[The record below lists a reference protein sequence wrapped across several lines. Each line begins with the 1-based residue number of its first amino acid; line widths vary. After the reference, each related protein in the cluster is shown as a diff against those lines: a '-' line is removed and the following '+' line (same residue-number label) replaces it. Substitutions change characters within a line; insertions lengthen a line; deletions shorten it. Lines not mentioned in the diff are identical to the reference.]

1 MFDAPPSWLSRVW
14 EYTGVAG
21 AATALVA
28 ALFFAF
34 GVGPWF
40 QTLSDSF
47 DVTAEG
53 LRAVDSTLEV
63 VDESLVV
70 VADTLAG
77 VDGVF
82 VATAS
87 ALDEVGAVVLSS
99 GTLLQSEIPLQLD
112 AIEAAMDGLI
122 DTANVVDGVL
132 GALSFLGVD
141 YDPDVPLDRALEDV
155 SFQLGELRDSLS
167 GYSANLFSLT
177 VSLNRLNEEVTV
189 VADSMSELQGQ
200 IDATRELV
208 AGYRVTASDA
218 GAVIADASERLSG
231 QVWLVR
237 IIGVLLLVLLVP
249 AFSAVWWVGKSTTS
263 RASVGQIT
271 SGQ

>member
-1 MFDAPPSWLSRVW
+1 
-14 EYTGVAG
+14 
-21 AATALVA
+21 
-28 ALFFAF
+28 
-34 GVGPWF
+34 
-40 QTLSDSF
+40 
-47 DVTAEG
+47 
-53 LRAVDSTLEV
+53 
-63 VDESLVV
+63 
-70 VADTLAG
+70 
-77 VDGVF
+77 
-82 VATAS
+82 
-87 ALDEVGAVVLSS
+87 
-99 GTLLQSEIPLQLD
+99 
-112 AIEAAMDGLI
+112 
-122 DTANVVDGVL
+122 
-132 GALSFLGVD
+132 
-141 YDPDVPLDRALEDV
+141 LDRALEDV

-249 AFSAVWWVGKSTTS
+249 AFSAVWWAGRSNAPRTPLGELTAG
-263 RASVGQIT
+263 R
-271 SGQ
+271 